1 MKKLIFFILILIGAV
16 YWGYN
21 QGMSGQKPVRPH
33 ISAKEDTKNPL
44 TVGKN
49 LAGEITDMA
58 GAWISG
64 HPVSKEENTEKE
76 DSQKNSADLSSAM
89 ERVRRVY
96 HFKESLEAKVD
107 RKQFVSSKDIPDMMK
122 KAIVATEDRRF
133 YDHGA
138 LDLVSVTRALVT
150 NYMAGQTLEGGS
162 TIAQQTVKNIFLSHD
177 RTLSRKIEELALAV
191 QLEKKYTKDEILELK
206 AHIKTNLE
214 LTCSRC
220 LDTFI
225 YPIDVDI
232 EERFTKSKEL
242 QEDEELIFVEDDT
255 LDIIQIVENCII
267 STLPI
272 KRLCKEDC
280 KGLCSQC
287 GTNKNVKECQCDNFD
302 VDIRL
307 AKLRELFGE

>member
-1 MKKLIFFILILIGAV
+1 MKKLIFFILILAGSV

-33 ISAKEDTKNPL
+33 ISAKEETKNPL
-44 TVGKN
+44 TIGKD

-191 QLEKKYTKDEILELK
+191 RLEKNYTKDEILELYLNTIYFGHG
-206 AHIKTNLE
+206 AYGIKDAA
-214 LTCSRC
+214 R
-220 LDTFI
+220 I
-225 YPIDVDI
+225 YFGKDVKD
-232 EERFTKSKEL
+232 L
-242 QEDEELIFVEDDT
+242 NV
-255 LDIIQIVENCII
+255 
-267 STLPI
+267 
-272 KRLCKEDC
+272 
-280 KGLCSQC
+280 SQC
-287 GTNKNVKECQCDNFD
+287 AMLAGLPQAPSVYDPITHPEEGIRRMAVVLTLMAQQEYISSEDAVKAAEDF
-302 VDIRL
+302 RM
-307 AKLRELFGE
+307 K

>member
-1 MKKLIFFILILIGAV
+1 MKKLIFFILILAGSV

-33 ISAKEDTKNPL
+33 ISAKEETKNPL
-44 TVGKN
+44 TIGKD

-96 HFKESLEAKVD
+96 HFKESLESKVD

-191 QLEKKYTKDEILELK
+191 QLEKKYTKDEILELYLNTIYFGHG
-206 AHIKTNLE
+206 AYGIKDAA
-214 LTCSRC
+214 R
-220 LDTFI
+220 I
-225 YPIDVDI
+225 YFGKDVKD
-232 EERFTKSKEL
+232 L
-242 QEDEELIFVEDDT
+242 NV
-255 LDIIQIVENCII
+255 
-267 STLPI
+267 
-272 KRLCKEDC
+272 
-280 KGLCSQC
+280 SQC
-287 GTNKNVKECQCDNFD
+287 AMLAGLPQAPSVYDPINHPEEGIRRMAVVLTLMAQQEYISSEDAVKAAEDF
-302 VDIRL
+302 RM
-307 AKLRELFGE
+307 K

>member
-1 MKKLIFFILILIGAV
+1 MKKLIFFILILAGSV

-33 ISAKEDTKNPL
+33 ISAKEETKNPL
-44 TVGKN
+44 TIGKD

-64 HPVSKEENTEKE
+64 LPVSKEENTEKE
-76 DSQKNSADLSSAM
+76 DSQKNSTDLSSAM

-191 QLEKKYTKDEILELK
+191 QLEKKYTKDEILELYLNTIYFGHG
-206 AHIKTNLE
+206 AYGIKDAA
-214 LTCSRC
+214 R
-220 LDTFI
+220 I
-225 YPIDVDI
+225 YFGKDVKD
-232 EERFTKSKEL
+232 L
-242 QEDEELIFVEDDT
+242 NV
-255 LDIIQIVENCII
+255 
-267 STLPI
+267 
-272 KRLCKEDC
+272 
-280 KGLCSQC
+280 SQC
-287 GTNKNVKECQCDNFD
+287 AMLAGLPQAPSVYDPINHPEEGIRRMAVVLTLMAQQEYISSEDAVKAAEDF
-302 VDIRL
+302 RM
-307 AKLRELFGE
+307 K

>member
-1 MKKLIFFILILIGAV
+1 MKKLIFFILILAGSV

-33 ISAKEDTKNPL
+33 ISAKDETKNPL
-44 TVGKN
+44 TIGKD

-64 HPVSKEENTEKE
+64 PPVSKEENTEKE
-76 DSQKNSADLSSAM
+76 DSQKNSTDLSSAM

-191 QLEKKYTKDEILELK
+191 QLEKKYTKDEILELYLNTIYFGHG
-206 AHIKTNLE
+206 AYGIKDAA
-214 LTCSRC
+214 R
-220 LDTFI
+220 I
-225 YPIDVDI
+225 YFGKDVKD
-232 EERFTKSKEL
+232 L
-242 QEDEELIFVEDDT
+242 NV
-255 LDIIQIVENCII
+255 
-267 STLPI
+267 
-272 KRLCKEDC
+272 
-280 KGLCSQC
+280 SQC
-287 GTNKNVKECQCDNFD
+287 AMLAGLPQAPSVYDPINHPEEGIRRMAVVLTLMAQQEYISSEDAVKAAEDF
-302 VDIRL
+302 RM
-307 AKLRELFGE
+307 K

>member
-1 MKKLIFFILILIGAV
+1 MKKLIFFILILAGSV

-33 ISAKEDTKNPL
+33 ISAKEETKNPL
-44 TVGKN
+44 TIGKD

-96 HFKESLEAKVD
+96 HFKKSLEAKVD

-191 QLEKKYTKDEILELK
+191 RLEKNYTKDEILELYLNTIYFGHG
-206 AHIKTNLE
+206 AYGIKDAA
-214 LTCSRC
+214 R
-220 LDTFI
+220 I
-225 YPIDVDI
+225 YFGKDVKD
-232 EERFTKSKEL
+232 L
-242 QEDEELIFVEDDT
+242 NV
-255 LDIIQIVENCII
+255 
-267 STLPI
+267 
-272 KRLCKEDC
+272 
-280 KGLCSQC
+280 SQC
-287 GTNKNVKECQCDNFD
+287 AMLAGLPQAPSVYDPITHPEEGIRRMAVVLTLMAQQEYISSEDAVKAAEDF
-302 VDIRL
+302 RM
-307 AKLRELFGE
+307 K

>member
-1 MKKLIFFILILIGAV
+1 MKKLMFFILILAGSV
-16 YWGYN
+16 YWGYD

-33 ISAKEDTKNPL
+33 ISAKEETKNPL
-44 TVGKN
+44 TIGKD

-76 DSQKNSADLSSAM
+76 DSQKNSADLSSTM

-191 QLEKKYTKDEILELK
+191 RLEKNYTKDEILELYLNTIYFGHG
-206 AHIKTNLE
+206 AYGIKDAA
-214 LTCSRC
+214 R
-220 LDTFI
+220 I
-225 YPIDVDI
+225 YFGKDVKD
-232 EERFTKSKEL
+232 L
-242 QEDEELIFVEDDT
+242 NV
-255 LDIIQIVENCII
+255 
-267 STLPI
+267 
-272 KRLCKEDC
+272 
-280 KGLCSQC
+280 SQC
-287 GTNKNVKECQCDNFD
+287 AMLAGLPQAPSVYDPITHPEEGIRRMAVVLTLMAQQEYISSEDAVKAAEDF
-302 VDIRL
+302 RM
-307 AKLRELFGE
+307 K

>member
-76 DSQKNSADLSSAM
+76 DPQKNSTDLSSAM

-191 QLEKKYTKDEILELK
+191 RLEKNYTKDEILELYLNTIYFGHG
-206 AHIKTNLE
+206 AYGIKDAA
-214 LTCSRC
+214 R
-220 LDTFI
+220 I
-225 YPIDVDI
+225 YFGKDVKD
-232 EERFTKSKEL
+232 L
-242 QEDEELIFVEDDT
+242 NV
-255 LDIIQIVENCII
+255 
-267 STLPI
+267 
-272 KRLCKEDC
+272 
-280 KGLCSQC
+280 SQC
-287 GTNKNVKECQCDNFD
+287 AMLAGLPQAPSVYDPITHPEEGIRRMAVVLTLMAQQEYISSEDAVKAAEDF
-302 VDIRL
+302 RM
-307 AKLRELFGE
+307 K

>member
-1 MKKLIFFILILIGAV
+1 MKKLIFFILILAGSV

-33 ISAKEDTKNPL
+33 ISAKEETKNPL
-44 TVGKN
+44 TIGKD

-64 HPVSKEENTEKE
+64 PPVSKEENTEKE
-76 DSQKNSADLSSAM
+76 DSQKNSTDLSSAM

-96 HFKESLEAKVD
+96 HFKESLEAEVD

-191 QLEKKYTKDEILELK
+191 RLEKNYTKDEILELYLNTIYFGHG
-206 AHIKTNLE
+206 AYGIKDAA
-214 LTCSRC
+214 R
-220 LDTFI
+220 I
-225 YPIDVDI
+225 YFGKDVKD
-232 EERFTKSKEL
+232 L
-242 QEDEELIFVEDDT
+242 NV
-255 LDIIQIVENCII
+255 
-267 STLPI
+267 
-272 KRLCKEDC
+272 
-280 KGLCSQC
+280 SQC
-287 GTNKNVKECQCDNFD
+287 AMLAGLPQAPSVYDPITHPEEGIRRMAVVLTLMAQQEYISSEDAVKAAEDF
-302 VDIRL
+302 RM
-307 AKLRELFGE
+307 K

>member
-1 MKKLIFFILILIGAV
+1 MKKLIFFILILAGSV

-33 ISAKEDTKNPL
+33 ISAKEETKNPL
-44 TVGKN
+44 TIGKD

-64 HPVSKEENTEKE
+64 HPVSKDENTEKE

-107 RKQFVSSKDIPDMMK
+107 RKQFVSSNDIPDMMK
-122 KAIVATEDRRF
+122 KAIVATEDRHF

-177 RTLSRKIEELALAV
+177 RTLSRKIEELVLAV
-191 QLEKKYTKDEILELK
+191 RLEKNYTKDEILELYLNTIYFGHG
-206 AHIKTNLE
+206 AYGIKDAA
-214 LTCSRC
+214 R
-220 LDTFI
+220 I
-225 YPIDVDI
+225 YFGKDVKD
-232 EERFTKSKEL
+232 L
-242 QEDEELIFVEDDT
+242 NV
-255 LDIIQIVENCII
+255 
-267 STLPI
+267 
-272 KRLCKEDC
+272 
-280 KGLCSQC
+280 SQC
-287 GTNKNVKECQCDNFD
+287 AMLAGLPQAPSVYDPITHPEEGIRRMAVVLTLMAQQEYISSEDAVKAAED
-302 VDIRL
+302 L
-307 AKLRELFGE
+307 WLK

>member
-1 MKKLIFFILILIGAV
+1 MKKLIFFILILAGSV

-33 ISAKEDTKNPL
+33 ISAKEEAKNPL
-44 TVGKN
+44 TIGKD

-191 QLEKKYTKDEILELK
+191 QLEKKYTKDEILELYLNTIYFGHG
-206 AHIKTNLE
+206 AYGIKDAA
-214 LTCSRC
+214 R
-220 LDTFI
+220 I
-225 YPIDVDI
+225 YFRKDVKD
-232 EERFTKSKEL
+232 L
-242 QEDEELIFVEDDT
+242 NV
-255 LDIIQIVENCII
+255 
-267 STLPI
+267 
-272 KRLCKEDC
+272 
-280 KGLCSQC
+280 SQC
-287 GTNKNVKECQCDNFD
+287 AMLAGLPQAPSVYDPITHPEEGIRRMAVVLTLMAQQEYISSEDAVKAAEEF
-302 VDIRL
+302 RM
-307 AKLRELFGE
+307 K

>member
-1 MKKLIFFILILIGAV
+1 MKKLIFFILILAGSV

-33 ISAKEDTKNPL
+33 ISAKEETKNPL
-44 TVGKN
+44 TIGKD

-96 HFKESLEAKVD
+96 HFKESLESKVD

-191 QLEKKYTKDEILELK
+191 QLEKKYTKDEILELYLNTIYFGHG
-206 AHIKTNLE
+206 AYGIKDAA
-214 LTCSRC
+214 R
-220 LDTFI
+220 I
-225 YPIDVDI
+225 YFEKDVKD
-232 EERFTKSKEL
+232 L
-242 QEDEELIFVEDDT
+242 NV
-255 LDIIQIVENCII
+255 
-267 STLPI
+267 
-272 KRLCKEDC
+272 
-280 KGLCSQC
+280 SQC
-287 GTNKNVKECQCDNFD
+287 AMLAGLPQAPSVYDPITHPEEGIRRMVVVLTLMAQQEYISSEDAVKAAEDF
-302 VDIRL
+302 RM
-307 AKLRELFGE
+307 K

>member
-1 MKKLIFFILILIGAV
+1 MKKLIFFILILAGSV

-33 ISAKEDTKNPL
+33 ISAKEETKNPL
-44 TVGKN
+44 TIGKD

-76 DSQKNSADLSSAM
+76 DSQKNSTDLSSAM

-138 LDLVSVTRALVT
+138 LDLVSVTRALVI

-191 QLEKKYTKDEILELK
+191 RLEKNYTKDEILELYLNTIYFGHG
-206 AHIKTNLE
+206 AYGIKDAARTY
-214 LTCSRC
+214 
-220 LDTFI
+220 FGK
-225 YPIDVDI
+225 DVKD
-232 EERFTKSKEL
+232 L
-242 QEDEELIFVEDDT
+242 NV
-255 LDIIQIVENCII
+255 
-267 STLPI
+267 
-272 KRLCKEDC
+272 
-280 KGLCSQC
+280 SQC
-287 GTNKNVKECQCDNFD
+287 AMLAGLPQAPSVYDPITHPEEGIRRMAVVLTLMAQQEYISSEDAVKAAEDF
-302 VDIRL
+302 RM
-307 AKLRELFGE
+307 K

>member
-1 MKKLIFFILILIGAV
+1 MKKLIFFILILAGSV

-33 ISAKEDTKNPL
+33 ISAKEETKNPL
-44 TVGKN
+44 TVGKD

-64 HPVSKEENTEKE
+64 HPVSKEKNTEKE
-76 DSQKNSADLSSAM
+76 DSQKNSTDLSSAM

-96 HFKESLEAKVD
+96 HFKGSLEAKVD

-191 QLEKKYTKDEILELK
+191 RLEKNYTKDEILELYLNTIYFGHG
-206 AHIKTNLE
+206 AYGIKDAA
-214 LTCSRC
+214 R
-220 LDTFI
+220 I
-225 YPIDVDI
+225 YFGKDVKD
-232 EERFTKSKEL
+232 L
-242 QEDEELIFVEDDT
+242 NV
-255 LDIIQIVENCII
+255 
-267 STLPI
+267 
-272 KRLCKEDC
+272 
-280 KGLCSQC
+280 SQC
-287 GTNKNVKECQCDNFD
+287 AMLAGLPQAPSVYDPITHPEEGIRRMAVVLTLMAQQEYISSEDAVKAAEEF
-302 VDIRL
+302 RM
-307 AKLRELFGE
+307 K

>member
-1 MKKLIFFILILIGAV
+1 MKKLIFFILILAGSV

-44 TVGKN
+44 TVGKD

-191 QLEKKYTKDEILELK
+191 RLEKNYTKDEILELYLN
-206 AHIKTNLE
+206 T
-214 LTCSRC
+214 
-220 LDTFI
+220 I
-225 YPIDVDI
+225 YFGHGAYGLKDAARIYFGKDV
-232 EERFTKSKEL
+232 KEL
-242 QEDEELIFVEDDT
+242 NV
-255 LDIIQIVENCII
+255 
-267 STLPI
+267 
-272 KRLCKEDC
+272 
-280 KGLCSQC
+280 SQC
-287 GTNKNVKECQCDNFD
+287 AMLAGLPQAPSVYDPITHPEEGLRRMAVVLTLMAQQEYISSEDAVKAAEDF
-302 VDIRL
+302 RM
-307 AKLRELFGE
+307 K

>member
-1 MKKLIFFILILIGAV
+1 MKKLIFFILILAGSV

-33 ISAKEDTKNPL
+33 ISAKEETKNPL
-44 TVGKN
+44 TIGKD

-64 HPVSKEENTEKE
+64 PPVSKEENTEKE

-89 ERVRRVY
+89 ERVRRFY

-191 QLEKKYTKDEILELK
+191 RLEKNYTKDEILELYLNTIYFGHG
-206 AHIKTNLE
+206 AYGIKDAARTYFGKDVKD
-214 LTCSRC
+214 
-220 LDTFI
+220 LD
-225 YPIDVDI
+225 
-232 EERFTKSKEL
+232 L
-242 QEDEELIFVEDDT
+242 
-255 LDIIQIVENCII
+255 
-267 STLPI
+267 
-272 KRLCKEDC
+272 
-280 KGLCSQC
+280 SQC
-287 GTNKNVKECQCDNFD
+287 AM
-302 VDIRL
+302 L
-307 AKLRELFGE
+307 AGLPQAPSVYDPLIHPEEGGRRMVVVLTLMAQQEYISSDEAAKAAKDLWLK

>member
-1 MKKLIFFILILIGAV
+1 MKKLIFFILILAGSV

-33 ISAKEDTKNPL
+33 ISAKEETKNPL
-44 TVGKN
+44 TIGKD

-76 DSQKNSADLSSAM
+76 DSQKNSTDLSSAM

-191 QLEKKYTKDEILELK
+191 RLEKNYTKDEILELYLNTIYFGHG
-206 AHIKTNLE
+206 AYGIKDAA
-214 LTCSRC
+214 R
-220 LDTFI
+220 I
-225 YPIDVDI
+225 YFGKDVKD
-232 EERFTKSKEL
+232 L
-242 QEDEELIFVEDDT
+242 NV
-255 LDIIQIVENCII
+255 
-267 STLPI
+267 
-272 KRLCKEDC
+272 
-280 KGLCSQC
+280 SQC
-287 GTNKNVKECQCDNFD
+287 AMLAGLPQAPSVYDPITHLEEGLRRMAVVLTLMAQQEYISSEDAVKAAEDF
-302 VDIRL
+302 RM
-307 AKLRELFGE
+307 K

>member
-1 MKKLIFFILILIGAV
+1 MKKLIFFILILAGSV

-33 ISAKEDTKNPL
+33 ISAKEETKNPL
-44 TVGKN
+44 TVGKD

-191 QLEKKYTKDEILELK
+191 RLEKNYTKDEILELYLNTIYFGHG
-206 AHIKTNLE
+206 AYGIKDAA
-214 LTCSRC
+214 R
-220 LDTFI
+220 I
-225 YPIDVDI
+225 YFGKDVKD
-232 EERFTKSKEL
+232 L
-242 QEDEELIFVEDDT
+242 NV
-255 LDIIQIVENCII
+255 
-267 STLPI
+267 
-272 KRLCKEDC
+272 
-280 KGLCSQC
+280 SQC
-287 GTNKNVKECQCDNFD
+287 AMLAGLPQAPSVYDPITHPEEGIRRMAVVLTLMAQQEYISSEDAVKAAEDF
-302 VDIRL
+302 RM
-307 AKLRELFGE
+307 K

>member
-1 MKKLIFFILILIGAV
+1 MKKLIFFILILAGSV

-44 TVGKN
+44 TVGKD

-64 HPVSKEENTEKE
+64 HPVSKDENTEKE
-76 DSQKNSADLSSAM
+76 DPQKNSADLSSAM

-191 QLEKKYTKDEILELK
+191 RLEKNYTKDEILELYLNTIYFGHG
-206 AHIKTNLE
+206 AYGIKDAA
-214 LTCSRC
+214 RIYFGKDVKD
-220 LDTFI
+220 LD
-225 YPIDVDI
+225 V
-232 EERFTKSKEL
+232 
-242 QEDEELIFVEDDT
+242 
-255 LDIIQIVENCII
+255 
-267 STLPI
+267 
-272 KRLCKEDC
+272 
-280 KGLCSQC
+280 SQC
-287 GTNKNVKECQCDNFD
+287 AMLAGLPQAPSVYDPITHPEEGIRRMAVVLTLMAQQEYISSEDAVKAAEDF
-302 VDIRL
+302 RM
-307 AKLRELFGE
+307 K

>member
-1 MKKLIFFILILIGAV
+1 MKKLIFFILILAGSV

-33 ISAKEDTKNPL
+33 ISAKEETKNPL
-44 TVGKN
+44 TIGKD

-76 DSQKNSADLSSAM
+76 DSQKNSADLSSAV

-191 QLEKKYTKDEILELK
+191 RLEKNYTKDEILELYLNTIYFGHG
-206 AHIKTNLE
+206 AYGIKDAA
-214 LTCSRC
+214 R
-220 LDTFI
+220 I
-225 YPIDVDI
+225 YFGKDVKD
-232 EERFTKSKEL
+232 L
-242 QEDEELIFVEDDT
+242 NV
-255 LDIIQIVENCII
+255 
-267 STLPI
+267 
-272 KRLCKEDC
+272 
-280 KGLCSQC
+280 SQC
-287 GTNKNVKECQCDNFD
+287 AMLAGLPQAPSVYDPITHPEEGIRRMAVVLTLMAQQEYISSEDAVKAAEDF
-302 VDIRL
+302 RM
-307 AKLRELFGE
+307 K

>member
-1 MKKLIFFILILIGAV
+1 MKKLIFFILILAGSV

-44 TVGKN
+44 TVGKD

-191 QLEKKYTKDEILELK
+191 QLEKKYTKDEILELYLNTIYFGHG
-206 AHIKTNLE
+206 AYGIKDAA
-214 LTCSRC
+214 R
-220 LDTFI
+220 I
-225 YPIDVDI
+225 YFGKDVKD
-232 EERFTKSKEL
+232 L
-242 QEDEELIFVEDDT
+242 NV
-255 LDIIQIVENCII
+255 
-267 STLPI
+267 
-272 KRLCKEDC
+272 
-280 KGLCSQC
+280 SQC
-287 GTNKNVKECQCDNFD
+287 AMLAGLPQAPSVYDPITHPEEGIRRMVVVLTLMAQQEYISSEDAVKAAEDF
-302 VDIRL
+302 RM
-307 AKLRELFGE
+307 K

>member
-1 MKKLIFFILILIGAV
+1 MKKLIFFILILAGSV

-33 ISAKEDTKNPL
+33 ISAKEETKNPL
-44 TVGKN
+44 TIGKD

-96 HFKESLEAKVD
+96 HFKESLESKVD

-191 QLEKKYTKDEILELK
+191 RLEKNYTKDEILELYLNTIYFGHG
-206 AHIKTNLE
+206 AYGIKDAA
-214 LTCSRC
+214 R
-220 LDTFI
+220 I
-225 YPIDVDI
+225 YFGKDVKD
-232 EERFTKSKEL
+232 L
-242 QEDEELIFVEDDT
+242 NV
-255 LDIIQIVENCII
+255 
-267 STLPI
+267 
-272 KRLCKEDC
+272 
-280 KGLCSQC
+280 SQC
-287 GTNKNVKECQCDNFD
+287 AMLAGLPQAPSVYDPITHPEEGLRRMAVVLTLMAQQEYISSEDAVKAAEDF
-302 VDIRL
+302 RM
-307 AKLRELFGE
+307 K

>member
-1 MKKLIFFILILIGAV
+1 MKKLIFFILILAGSV

-44 TVGKN
+44 TVGKD

-177 RTLSRKIEELALAV
+177 RTLSRKIEELTLAV
-191 QLEKKYTKDEILELK
+191 RLEKNYTKDEILELYLNTIYFGHG
-206 AHIKTNLE
+206 AYGIKDAA
-214 LTCSRC
+214 R
-220 LDTFI
+220 I
-225 YPIDVDI
+225 YFGKDVKD
-232 EERFTKSKEL
+232 L
-242 QEDEELIFVEDDT
+242 NV
-255 LDIIQIVENCII
+255 
-267 STLPI
+267 
-272 KRLCKEDC
+272 
-280 KGLCSQC
+280 SQC
-287 GTNKNVKECQCDNFD
+287 AMLAGLPQAPSVYDPITHPEEGLRRMAVVLTLMAQQEYISSEDAVKAAEDF
-302 VDIRL
+302 RM
-307 AKLRELFGE
+307 K

>member
-1 MKKLIFFILILIGAV
+1 MKKLIFFILILAGSV

-33 ISAKEDTKNPL
+33 ISAKEETKNPL
-44 TVGKN
+44 TIGKD
-49 LAGEITDMA
+49 LTGEITDMA

-191 QLEKKYTKDEILELK
+191 RLEKNYTKDEILELYLNTIYFGHG
-206 AHIKTNLE
+206 AYGIKDAA
-214 LTCSRC
+214 R
-220 LDTFI
+220 I
-225 YPIDVDI
+225 YFGKDVKD
-232 EERFTKSKEL
+232 L
-242 QEDEELIFVEDDT
+242 NV
-255 LDIIQIVENCII
+255 
-267 STLPI
+267 
-272 KRLCKEDC
+272 
-280 KGLCSQC
+280 SQC
-287 GTNKNVKECQCDNFD
+287 AMLAGLPQAPSVYDPITHPEEGIRRMAVVLTLMAQQEYISSEDAVKAAEDF
-302 VDIRL
+302 RM
-307 AKLRELFGE
+307 K

>member
-1 MKKLIFFILILIGAV
+1 MKKLIFFILILAGSV

-33 ISAKEDTKNPL
+33 ISAKEETKNPL
-44 TVGKN
+44 TIGKD
-49 LAGEITDMA
+49 LAGEITDIA

-177 RTLSRKIEELALAV
+177 RTLARKIEELALAV
-191 QLEKKYTKDEILELK
+191 RLEKNYTKDEILELYLNTIYFGHG
-206 AHIKTNLE
+206 AYGIKDAA
-214 LTCSRC
+214 R
-220 LDTFI
+220 I
-225 YPIDVDI
+225 YFGKDVKD
-232 EERFTKSKEL
+232 L
-242 QEDEELIFVEDDT
+242 NV
-255 LDIIQIVENCII
+255 
-267 STLPI
+267 
-272 KRLCKEDC
+272 
-280 KGLCSQC
+280 SQC
-287 GTNKNVKECQCDNFD
+287 AMLAGLPQAPSVYDPITHPEEGIRRMAVVLTLMAQQEYISSEDAVKAAEDF
-302 VDIRL
+302 RM
-307 AKLRELFGE
+307 K

>member
-1 MKKLIFFILILIGAV
+1 MKKLIFFILILAGSV

-33 ISAKEDTKNPL
+33 ISAKEETKNPL
-44 TVGKN
+44 TIGKD

-76 DSQKNSADLSSAM
+76 DPQKNSADLSSAM

-96 HFKESLEAKVD
+96 HFKESLESKVD

-191 QLEKKYTKDEILELK
+191 QLEKKYTKDEILELYLNTIYFGHG
-206 AHIKTNLE
+206 AYGIKDAA
-214 LTCSRC
+214 R
-220 LDTFI
+220 I
-225 YPIDVDI
+225 YFGKDVKD
-232 EERFTKSKEL
+232 L
-242 QEDEELIFVEDDT
+242 NV
-255 LDIIQIVENCII
+255 
-267 STLPI
+267 
-272 KRLCKEDC
+272 
-280 KGLCSQC
+280 SQC
-287 GTNKNVKECQCDNFD
+287 AMLAGLPQAPSVYDPITHPEEGIRRMAVVLTLMAQQEYISSEDAVKAAEDF
-302 VDIRL
+302 RM
-307 AKLRELFGE
+307 K

>member
-1 MKKLIFFILILIGAV
+1 MKKLIFFILILAGSV

-21 QGMSGQKPVRPH
+21 QGMSGQKTVRPH
-33 ISAKEDTKNPL
+33 ISAKEETKNPL
-44 TVGKN
+44 TIGKD

-76 DSQKNSADLSSAM
+76 DSQKNSTDLSSAM

-191 QLEKKYTKDEILELK
+191 RLEKNYTKDEILELYLNTIYFGHG
-206 AHIKTNLE
+206 AYGIKDAARTY
-214 LTCSRC
+214 
-220 LDTFI
+220 FGK
-225 YPIDVDI
+225 DVKD
-232 EERFTKSKEL
+232 L
-242 QEDEELIFVEDDT
+242 NV
-255 LDIIQIVENCII
+255 
-267 STLPI
+267 
-272 KRLCKEDC
+272 
-280 KGLCSQC
+280 SQC
-287 GTNKNVKECQCDNFD
+287 AMLAGLPQAPSVYDPITHPEEGIRRMAVVLTLMAQQEYISSEDAVKAAEDF
-302 VDIRL
+302 RM
-307 AKLRELFGE
+307 K

>member
-1 MKKLIFFILILIGAV
+1 MIIKFSDLLAKGSRNKEIKLSFEFQPVKFEGEEIKAV
-16 YWGYN
+16 SMVDVN
-21 QGMSGQKPVRPH
+21 GQV
-33 ISAKEDTKNPL
+33 
-44 TVGKN
+44 
-49 LAGEITDMA
+49 
-58 GAWISG
+58 
-64 HPVSKEENTEKE
+64 
-76 DSQKNSADLSSAM
+76 NS
-89 ERVRRVY
+89 
-96 HFKESLEAKVD
+96 
-107 RKQFVSSKDIPDMMK
+107 
-122 KAIVATEDRRF
+122 
-133 YDHGA
+133 
-138 LDLVSVTRALVT
+138 
-150 NYMAGQTLEGGS
+150 
-162 TIAQQTVKNIFLSHD
+162 
-177 RTLSRKIEELALAV
+177 
-191 QLEKKYTKDEILELK
+191 KDEILELK

-242 QEDEELIFVEDDT
+242 QDDEELIFVEDDT

-287 GTNKNVKECQCDNFD
+287 GTNKNVKECQCDNYD

>member
-1 MKKLIFFILILIGAV
+1 MKKLIFFILILAGSV

-33 ISAKEDTKNPL
+33 ISAKEETKNPL
-44 TVGKN
+44 TIGKD

-96 HFKESLEAKVD
+96 HFKESLETKVD

-191 QLEKKYTKDEILELK
+191 RLEKNYTKDEILELYLNTIYFGHG
-206 AHIKTNLE
+206 AYGIKDAA
-214 LTCSRC
+214 R
-220 LDTFI
+220 I
-225 YPIDVDI
+225 YFGKDVKD
-232 EERFTKSKEL
+232 L
-242 QEDEELIFVEDDT
+242 NV
-255 LDIIQIVENCII
+255 
-267 STLPI
+267 
-272 KRLCKEDC
+272 
-280 KGLCSQC
+280 SQC
-287 GTNKNVKECQCDNFD
+287 AMLAGLPQAPSVYDPITHPEEGIRRMAVVLTLMAQQEYISSEDAVKAAEDF
-302 VDIRL
+302 RM
-307 AKLRELFGE
+307 K

>member
-1 MKKLIFFILILIGAV
+1 MKKLIFFILILAGSV

-33 ISAKEDTKNPL
+33 ISAKEETKNPL
-44 TVGKN
+44 TIGKD

-64 HPVSKEENTEKE
+64 HPVSKEETTEKE

-96 HFKESLEAKVD
+96 YFKESLEAKVD

-191 QLEKKYTKDEILELK
+191 RLEKNYTKDEILELYLNTIYFGHG
-206 AHIKTNLE
+206 AYGIKDAA
-214 LTCSRC
+214 R
-220 LDTFI
+220 I
-225 YPIDVDI
+225 YFGKDVKD
-232 EERFTKSKEL
+232 L
-242 QEDEELIFVEDDT
+242 NV
-255 LDIIQIVENCII
+255 
-267 STLPI
+267 
-272 KRLCKEDC
+272 
-280 KGLCSQC
+280 SQC
-287 GTNKNVKECQCDNFD
+287 AMLAGLPQAPSVYDPITHPEEGIRRMVVVLTLMAQQEYISSEDAVKAAEDF
-302 VDIRL
+302 RM
-307 AKLRELFGE
+307 K

>member
-1 MKKLIFFILILIGAV
+1 MKKLIFFILILAGSV

-44 TVGKN
+44 TVGKD

-191 QLEKKYTKDEILELK
+191 RLEKNYTKDEILELYLNTIYFGHG
-206 AHIKTNLE
+206 AYGIKDAA
-214 LTCSRC
+214 R
-220 LDTFI
+220 I
-225 YPIDVDI
+225 YFGKDVKD
-232 EERFTKSKEL
+232 L
-242 QEDEELIFVEDDT
+242 NV
-255 LDIIQIVENCII
+255 
-267 STLPI
+267 
-272 KRLCKEDC
+272 
-280 KGLCSQC
+280 SQC
-287 GTNKNVKECQCDNFD
+287 AMLAGLPQAPSVYDPITHPEEGIRRMAVVLTLMAQQEYISSEDAVKAAEDF
-302 VDIRL
+302 RM
-307 AKLRELFGE
+307 K

>member
-1 MKKLIFFILILIGAV
+1 MKKLIFFILILAGSV

-33 ISAKEDTKNPL
+33 ISAKEETKNPL
-44 TVGKN
+44 TIGKD

-191 QLEKKYTKDEILELK
+191 QLEKKYTKDEILELYLNTIYFGHG
-206 AHIKTNLE
+206 AYGIKDAA
-214 LTCSRC
+214 R
-220 LDTFI
+220 I
-225 YPIDVDI
+225 YFGKDVKD
-232 EERFTKSKEL
+232 L
-242 QEDEELIFVEDDT
+242 NV
-255 LDIIQIVENCII
+255 
-267 STLPI
+267 
-272 KRLCKEDC
+272 
-280 KGLCSQC
+280 SQC
-287 GTNKNVKECQCDNFD
+287 AMLAGLPQAPSVYDPINHPEEGIRRMAVVLTLMAQQEYISSEDAVKAAEDF
-302 VDIRL
+302 RM
-307 AKLRELFGE
+307 K

>member
-1 MKKLIFFILILIGAV
+1 MKKLIFFILILAGSV

-33 ISAKEDTKNPL
+33 ISAKEEAKNPL
-44 TVGKN
+44 TIGKD

-58 GAWISG
+58 GARISG

-76 DSQKNSADLSSAM
+76 DPQKNSADLSSAM

-162 TIAQQTVKNIFLSHD
+162 TIAQQTVKNIFLSQD
-177 RTLSRKIEELALAV
+177 RTLARKIEELALAV
-191 QLEKKYTKDEILELK
+191 RLEKNYTKDEILELYLNTIYFGHG
-206 AHIKTNLE
+206 AYGIKDAA
-214 LTCSRC
+214 R
-220 LDTFI
+220 I
-225 YPIDVDI
+225 YFGKDVKD
-232 EERFTKSKEL
+232 L
-242 QEDEELIFVEDDT
+242 NV
-255 LDIIQIVENCII
+255 
-267 STLPI
+267 
-272 KRLCKEDC
+272 
-280 KGLCSQC
+280 SQC
-287 GTNKNVKECQCDNFD
+287 AMLAGLPQAPSVYDPITHPEEGIRRMAVVLTLMAQQEYISSEDAVKAAEDF
-302 VDIRL
+302 RM
-307 AKLRELFGE
+307 K

>member
-1 MKKLIFFILILIGAV
+1 MKKLIFFILILAGSV

-33 ISAKEDTKNPL
+33 ISAKEETKNPL
-44 TVGKN
+44 TIGKD

-76 DSQKNSADLSSAM
+76 DPQKNSADLSSAM

-177 RTLSRKIEELALAV
+177 RTLARKIEELALAV
-191 QLEKKYTKDEILELK
+191 RLEKNYTKDEILELYLNTIYFGHG
-206 AHIKTNLE
+206 AYGIKDAARTY
-214 LTCSRC
+214 
-220 LDTFI
+220 FGK
-225 YPIDVDI
+225 DVKD
-232 EERFTKSKEL
+232 L
-242 QEDEELIFVEDDT
+242 NV
-255 LDIIQIVENCII
+255 
-267 STLPI
+267 
-272 KRLCKEDC
+272 
-280 KGLCSQC
+280 SQC
-287 GTNKNVKECQCDNFD
+287 AMLAGLPQAPSVYDPITHPEEGIRRMAVVLTLMAQQEYISSEDAVKAAEDF
-302 VDIRL
+302 RM
-307 AKLRELFGE
+307 K